1 MRSSRDSFRFDRPPA
16 PEELLTTARY
26 IIKLIEWGHDDL
38 AEIGFQIWRMIA
50 KSSRDRLVLEHLLR
64 YHPEFLDEDY
74 INPADEPMESIQRK
88 LGTLLLRGIIGPD
101 TGRAH

>member
-1 MRSSRDSFRFDRPPA
+1 
-16 PEELLTTARY
+16 
-26 IIKLIEWGHDDL
+26 
-38 AEIGFQIWRMIA
+38 MIA

-74 INPADEPMESIQRK
+74 INPADEPMESIHRK